1 MKQPLD
7 DVISIGIFGL
17 IKAVDFFDIT
27 KNIKFSSYDFKAISN
42 EYNRYLQLNVGTKR
56 DYSNDI
62 SLEQSIGNYNDPD
75 SLTLGDTLSTDE
87 DIEEIVISGVTR
99 KEELFK
105 AISRLNVTKQK
116 IIILRYGLTS
126 NGRRYTLEE
135 IGKYLIV
142 LEKEQDKLKCKF

>member
-1 MKQPLD
+1 MKNQGDLEARKKLIEHNLRLVRHVAIKYLSVMKQPLD

-27 KNIKFSSYDFKAISN
+27 INIKFSSYDFKAISN

-87 DIEEIVISGVTR
+87 DI
-99 KEELFK
+99 
-105 AISRLNVTKQK
+105 
-116 IIILRYGLTS
+116 
-126 NGRRYTLEE
+126 
-135 IGKYLIV
+135 
-142 LEKEQDKLKCKF
+142 